1 MMKNVE
7 TEYEEKLKLLNEK
20 NHELEISLES
30 KIQSNKICAQQ
41 DLSRSRH
48 EWNKTRAD
56 YENKIE
62 MMNLNLKSK
71 DLELETSRKQIEEL
85 QLAQETLSDEVKRL
99 VLDIFVICHAFSVVF
114 IPKYKCKTRKAKCSK

>member
-85 QLAQETLSDEVKRL
+85 QLAQEILSDEAYEIIIGRHL
-99 VLDIFVICHAFSVVF
+99 SILELNSNGMNL
-114 IPKYKCKTRKAKCSK
+114 